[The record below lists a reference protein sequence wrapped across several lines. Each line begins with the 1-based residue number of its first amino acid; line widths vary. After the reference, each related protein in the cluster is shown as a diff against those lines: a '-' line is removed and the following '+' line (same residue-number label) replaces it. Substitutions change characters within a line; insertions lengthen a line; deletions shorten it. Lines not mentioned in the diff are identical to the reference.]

1 MKCRMSKEKVG
12 GHRPIGEGLV
22 HPRGFETGKRSDQ
35 KFPYKSLTLETG
47 SIYCHC
53 LARSDGTELAQ

>member
-1 MKCRMSKEKVG
+1 MG
-12 GHRPIGEGLV
+12 GHRPIGEGIV
-22 HPRGFETGKRSDQ
+22 HPGGFETGKRSDQ